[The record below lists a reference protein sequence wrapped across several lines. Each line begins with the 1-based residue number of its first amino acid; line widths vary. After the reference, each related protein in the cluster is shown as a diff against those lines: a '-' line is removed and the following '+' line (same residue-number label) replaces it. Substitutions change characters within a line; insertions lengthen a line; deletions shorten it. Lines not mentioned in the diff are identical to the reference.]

1 MFGANSMDES
11 LKKLLPVYALVFL
24 RARARVSAAAL
35 FLAIFSVTNVKIE
48 N

>member
-24 RARARVSAAAL
+24 RALSL
-35 FLAIFSVTNVKIE
+35 SITVTGPIIHST
-48 N
+48 